1 MELDFILNWIRLQFC
16 LEKSYLKVLEIQ
28 NNNLQIRW
36 KVPEKTL
43 KVLEPWPK
51 VLLKIKN
58 RTTLAWTPSKFN
70 DQIHL
75 IDGWSFP
82 SLEKKFEEK
91 GTILKRF
98 LSFWSFH
105 FIKIVNM
112 RWIHNW
118 VCYNFM

>member
-16 LEKSYLKVLEIQ
+16 LEKSLKVLEIQ

-36 KVPEKTL
+36 KVPSKTL

-51 VLLKIKN
+51 VPLKIKN

-82 SLEKKFEEK
+82 SLEKKIEEK
-91 GTILKRF
+91 GTI
-98 LSFWSFH
+98 
-105 FIKIVNM
+105 
-112 RWIHNW
+112 
-118 VCYNFM
+118 